1 MLAVVLCHSLA
12 YFGGDWFTVCP
23 VKDENYLLGQIASWL
38 GTFCVSGFTLVSG
51 YIYYFLRYE
60 KEKYLKGAEFIK
72 TKSLRLLLPYVVFSI
87 LWVIPVGCY
96 FYNYSTSDIIHK
108 FLLGESPQQLWFLL
122 MLFWVFIL
130 AYYLLKK
137 DALIRNGIIV
147 LLILAIGCLLGIF
160 IPDILQ
166 ILTSTKFLI
175 YFYIGF
181 SIRERFKA
189 LSNQTML
196 LIGLGMAI
204 LNVTFFVANMSSDC
218 LGEGYAGL
226 IMKMIFDLLTKIFG
240 AIMAFMLLNLL
251 ARIINNTCFA
261 IQYLYKYSFPI
272 YLLHQQVIFIIIYNL
287 VGIVP
292 SSLLVLVNFAVS
304 VIVSCL
310 ITNLLLRNKYSRLL
324 LGL

>member
-1 MLAVVLCHSLA
+1 M
-12 YFGGDWFTVCP
+12 
-23 VKDENYLLGQIASWL
+23 
-38 GTFCVSGFTLVSG
+38 
-51 YIYYFLRYE
+51 
-60 KEKYLKGAEFIK
+60 
-72 TKSLRLLLPYVVFSI
+72 
-87 LWVIPVGCY
+87 
-96 FYNYSTSDIIHK
+96 
-108 FLLGESPQQLWFLL
+108 
-122 MLFWVFIL
+122 
-130 AYYLLKK
+130 
-137 DALIRNGIIV
+137 
-147 LLILAIGCLLGIF
+147 
-160 IPDILQ
+160 
-166 ILTSTKFLI
+166 
-175 YFYIGF
+175 
-181 SIRERFKA
+181 
-189 LSNQTML
+189 
-196 LIGLGMAI
+196 
-204 LNVTFFVANMSSDC
+204 VANMSSDC